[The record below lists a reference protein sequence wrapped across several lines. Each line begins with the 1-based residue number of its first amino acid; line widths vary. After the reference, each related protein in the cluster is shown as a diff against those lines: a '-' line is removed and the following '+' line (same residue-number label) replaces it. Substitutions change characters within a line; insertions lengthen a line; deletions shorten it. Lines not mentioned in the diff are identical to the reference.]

1 MNMKNVAQ
9 LVQETKVVAIV
20 RGLDSGYEQLAQAL
34 YDGGIRAIEVT
45 FNQKDPSTWVQTTG
59 AIHAIRETMG
69 EKMAVGAGTV
79 TTVELVQ
86 LAFDAGAEFIV
97 SPDTNDCLLYTSPSP
112 RDRG

>member
-45 FNQKDPSTWVQTTG
+45 FNQKLSL
-59 AIHAIRETMG
+59 IHISEPTR
-69 EKMAVGAGTV
+69 
-79 TTVELVQ
+79 
-86 LAFDAGAEFIV
+86 
-97 SPDTNDCLLYTSPSP
+97 PY
-112 RDRG
+112 